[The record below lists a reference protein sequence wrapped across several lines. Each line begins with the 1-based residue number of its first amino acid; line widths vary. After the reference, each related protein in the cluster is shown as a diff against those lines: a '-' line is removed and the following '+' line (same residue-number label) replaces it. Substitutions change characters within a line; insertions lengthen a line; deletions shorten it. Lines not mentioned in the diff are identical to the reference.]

1 MKRRKK
7 LILSIIITLAGL
19 LLMLILFL
27 RLRYGGGSEYPDLST
42 TPLYNQSQL
51 QQIIAFEEPIGNV
64 AASKDTIQTTRVFFT
79 IHPESRP
86 ETNKLMEIINGKA
99 VPYPTADSQEAF
111 NTILGVF
118 TDQQNRLWV
127 IDHGN
132 HGFDPVKVVAFDLAT
147 DKIVHEYV
155 FPGDVAKK
163 LSFFND
169 LSVSPNG
176 KYLAVANVSFF
187 GKKPSIAIYNLAT
200 GASKNQLENHSSVQH
215 EGYVPVTP
223 TKKMRFFGGIV
234 DLLTGID
241 GIDFSR
247 DGKYIYYAPMGHS
260 GLFRISTEIITDFTK
275 TEDEVAAAVERVA
288 SKPLSDGIRTDVE
301 GNVYITDIEHQGVYV
316 VTPEGKG
323 FTLIKDQRIQW
334 ADGLSMTNSGTF
346 YLADSDIPNQML
358 QSKAHIT
365 EHAPYY
371 IYKFESLPS
380 GY

>member
-1 MKRRKK
+1 MKRKK
-7 LILSIIITLAGL
+7 ILISLIVTIVGLVL
-19 LLMLILFL
+19 LLALFF
-27 RLRYGGGSEYPDLST
+27 RLRYGGGQEYQNIST
-42 TPLYNQSQL
+42 QAHYNSSQL
-51 QQIIAFEEPIGNV
+51 EQVIAFEEPIGNV
-64 AASKDTIQTTRVFFT
+64 AASKDTTQTTRVFFT

-86 ETNKLMEIINGKA
+86 ETNKLMEIIDGKA
-99 VPYPTADSQEAF
+99 VPYPNEAFQEKF

-118 TDQQNRLWV
+118 TDQQHRLWV

-147 DKIVHEYV
+147 NQIVHDYT
-155 FPGDVAKK
+155 FPNDIAKK

-169 LSVSPNG
+169 LSVSADG

-187 GKKPSIAIYNLAT
+187 GKKPSIAMYNLET
-200 GASKNQLENHSSVQH
+200 GESKNQLENHPSVQH

-223 TKKMRFFGGIV
+223 AKKMRFFGGVI

-260 GLFRISTEIITDFTK
+260 GLFRVSTEIITDFTRS
-275 TEDEVAAAVERVA
+275 DEEISTAVERVA
-288 SKPLSDGIRTDVE
+288 DKPLSDGIRTDFN

-316 VTPEGKG
+316 VTPERKG
-323 FTLIKDQRIQW
+323 FTLIKDERIRW
-334 ADGLSMTNSGTF
+334 ADGLSMTNDGTF

-358 QSKAHIT
+358 QSKKHIAK
-365 EHAPYY
+365 HAPYY
-371 IYKFESLPS
+371 IYRFKGLDSNK
-380 GY
+380 